1 MKVLTASKEILEITF
16 DLDEGCKIDHVW
28 LKGSAKLIAKGEYYY
43 NG

>member
-1 MKVLTASKEILEITF
+1 MKVSTASKEILEITF
-16 DLDEGCKIDHVW
+16 DLDEGSKIDNVW